1 MNFSRLTCLIS
12 LLFLYVLTAF
22 SQTQKLQSHDKTSFL
37 IEGSAFPDSVKESS
51 YDRVPAAY
59 KPLLRPY
66 MWSLSKSSAGLSVR
80 FVTNS
85 TRIGVKWTLI
95 SDARMDHMA
104 DTGIKGLDLYC
115 KVGKSWEFVNTAR
128 LSGVNNDFLLV
139 DNMSKT
145 SREYRMFLPLYDGV
159 TNVEVLTDSLSSF
172 EKPAPLTSK
181 PIVFY
186 GTSITQG
193 GCASRPGMAYTNI
206 ISRKLDVNCVN
217 LGFNGNGKMEKPI
230 AELMSGIDASFYVID
245 CVPNMS
251 VADIRTNTKPLIDVI
266 RAKQLHTP
274 IVLVEGL
281 MYEKSFL
288 DDSTKALINNK
299 NTALKSEYTK
309 LIKAKYSNIYYIDN
323 VNALGSD
330 HEGTVDGVHLTD
342 LGFLRF
348 SDFLIAKFRSLHL
361 KIK

>member
-1 MNFSRLTCLIS
+1 MNITKLICLS
-12 LLFLYVLTAF
+12 FLLLPWLSTTF

-37 IEGSAFPDSVKESS
+37 IEGTAFPDSVKESS
-51 YDRVPAAY
+51 YDRVPLAY
-59 KPLLRPY
+59 KSVLRPY
-66 MWSLSKSSAGLSVR
+66 MWNLSKSSAGLSVR

-85 TRIGVKWTLI
+85 TRIGVKWSLI
-95 SDARMDHMA
+95 ADARMDHMA
-104 DTGIKGLDLYC
+104 ETGIKGVDLYC
-115 KVGKSWEFVNTAR
+115 KAGKNWEYVNTAR
-128 LSGVNNDFLLV
+128 LSGINNEFLLV
-139 DNMSKT
+139 ENMSKV

-159 TNVEVLTDSLSSF
+159 TNVEVMTDSLSSF
-172 EKPAPLTSK
+172 EKPAPAPRK

-206 ISRKLDVNCVN
+206 ISRKLNVNCIN

-251 VADIRTNTKPLIDVI
+251 VADIRTNTQPLIDVI
-266 RAKQLHTP
+266 RAKQPRTP

-288 DDSTKALINNK
+288 DDSVKVLIQNK
-299 NTALKSEYTK
+299 NAALKGEYKK
-309 LIKAKYSNIYYIDN
+309 LLKEKYLNVYYIEN
-323 VNALGSD
+323 AGALGSD

-348 SDFLIAKFRSLHL
+348 SDFLIAKFRNLHL